1 MENEK
6 ISPKVVGAVIAT
18 GLLSFAGVIVETAM
32 NITFPTLMKVF
43 GVNTATVQWMTTLY
57 LLIVAIMMPFSALL
71 KRSFPA
77 KQLFLVAN
85 LLFPSGIVLDY
96 FAPSF
101 ALLLLGR
108 AIQGLGTGIALP
120 LMFNIILEQVPASKV
135 GMMMGIGTLITAIAP
150 AIGPV
155 FGGVVVTKMSWRA
168 IFLFLVPV
176 LLISLGLGLTCL
188 EQKHAVQRQK
198 VDLPSLLAVVA
209 LFGGAIY
216 GANMMGAVGLKSL
229 QVWVSLALAALGLV
243 GLIWRSRRIEAP
255 ILDLRV
261 FRNRRFSVNL
271 VGFVLFQMTAL
282 ALSFIVPNYI
292 QLVNQQSALTAG
304 LTVLPGAAI
313 GALLAPFGGRI
324 YDRVGAAKPIILG
337 SSLSLVGLILFA
349 LWGQRLSLSL
359 INLFYIVYM
368 LGTGIG
374 FGNVMTVGL
383 KSLPANEQTDGNA
396 IMTTMQQ
403 FAAALGTAIVSAII
417 SQAQQGANNLRQA
430 TARGSQQGLVVQA
443 VFVLIELLCM
453 IYVTRASKTPTKTSA
468 D

>member
-1 MENEK
+1 M
-6 ISPKVVGAVIAT
+6 V
-18 GLLSFAGVIVETAM
+18 
-32 NITFPTLMKVF
+32 MKVF
-43 GVNTATVQWMTTLY
+43 GVTTATVQWMTTLY

-71 KRSFPA
+71 KRSYPA
-77 KQLFLVAN
+77 KKLFLVAN
-85 LLFPSGIVLDY
+85 LLFLGGIVLDY

-188 EQKHAVQRQK
+188 EQKHPVHRQK
-198 VDLPSLLAVVA
+198 VDLPSLVAIIA

-216 GANMMGAVGLKSL
+216 GANAMGAAGIGSR
-229 QVWVSLALAALGLV
+229 QVWLSFALALLGLI
-243 GLIWRSRRIEAP
+243 GLIWRSQRIAAP
-255 ILDLRV
+255 ILDLKV
-261 FRNRRFSVNL
+261 FRHRRFSINL

-282 ALSFIVPNYI
+282 GLSFIVPNYI
-292 QLVNQQSALTAG
+292 QLVDQQSALTAG

-337 SSLSLVGLILFA
+337 SCLSLVGLILFA
-349 LWGQRLSLSL
+349 LWGQNLSLGA
-359 INLFYIVYM
+359 INLFYVIYM

-383 KSLPANEQTDGNA
+383 KSLPEAEQTDGNA

-417 SQAQQGANNLRQA
+417 SQAQQGAGDLRQA
-430 TARGSQQGLVVQA
+430 TARGSQQGLAVQA
-443 VFVLIELLCM
+443 VFVLIELICM
-453 IYVTRASKTPTKTSA
+453 IIVTRTPKSPTQSSS
-468 D
+468 DEY